1 MTRTYGQKPFRLRKH
16 LERAYA
22 GLKYIGIDC
31 GMTIDEMESA
41 TLETLSIN
49 RRALEDADAQ
59 IMHNISRGPL
69 PMYRSVFGGRVQP
82 TVTISCWPYWWH
94 LAPYASLYRAG
105 VSAVTPPQRSVP
117 AHLIDPKVKS
127 RSRIHYQLANV
138 QAQNME
144 AGSWALLTDDQGRI
158 TEGTGA
164 NFFVVRDGRVLTA
177 PGRDILL
184 GVTREAVLELLNRL
198 AIPTTEQDYGL
209 YEVTNAEEAFFTAT
223 SFAIMPCT
231 RINAQ
236 PIGDGAP
243 GAITRRLMGAWSE
256 MVGVDVVAQAD
267 HYASRVASLSRTAV
281 APAQTP
287 LRADA

>member
-1 MTRTYGQKPFRLRKH
+1 M
-16 LERAYA
+16 
-22 GLKYIGIDC
+22 
-31 GMTIDEMESA
+31 
-41 TLETLSIN
+41 
-49 RRALEDADAQ
+49 
-59 IMHNISRGPL
+59 
-69 PMYRSVFGGRVQP
+69 
-82 TVTISCWPYWWH
+82 
-94 LAPYASLYRAG
+94 
-105 VSAVTPPQRSVP
+105 
-117 AHLIDPKVKS
+117 KS